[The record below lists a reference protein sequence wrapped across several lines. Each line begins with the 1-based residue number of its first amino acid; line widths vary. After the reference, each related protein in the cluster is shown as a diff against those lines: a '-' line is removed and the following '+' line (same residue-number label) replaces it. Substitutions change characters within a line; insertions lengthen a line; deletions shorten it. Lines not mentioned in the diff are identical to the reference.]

1 MLLCHVIGV
10 YHKTVV
16 IEIQRWFQ
24 NSSILYMSYALILKP
39 ALNALDILH
48 SLPQSFSF
56 TLALAPQK
64 ASIFTD
70 CNVISYNC
78 YYYIS
83 THAETHF
90 PCGTYKERPSLRS
103 GALFFYL
110 FPFPTLL
117 LCQSP
122 AHSSS
127 RSAQSAF
134 LRRAYQ
140 RALLLFPRAHKKS
153 VCLCPL
159 PLR

>member
-10 YHKTVV
+10 DHKTVV
-16 IEIQRWFQ
+16 IEIPRWFQ
-24 NSSILYMSYALILKP
+24 NSSILYMSSALILKP

-70 CNVISYNC
+70 CNAISYT
-78 YYYIS
+78 YYYYFS

-90 PCGTYKERPSLRS
+90 PCSTYKERPSLRS
-103 GALFFYL
+103 DALFFYL
-110 FPFPTLL
+110 FSFLTL
-117 LCQSP
+117 LCQSRV
-122 AHSSS
+122 HSSS
-127 RSAQSAF
+127 RSVQSAF
-134 LRRAYQ
+134 PRRAYQ
-140 RALLLFPRAHKKS
+140 RALPPFPRSHKKS

-159 PLR
+159 PLP